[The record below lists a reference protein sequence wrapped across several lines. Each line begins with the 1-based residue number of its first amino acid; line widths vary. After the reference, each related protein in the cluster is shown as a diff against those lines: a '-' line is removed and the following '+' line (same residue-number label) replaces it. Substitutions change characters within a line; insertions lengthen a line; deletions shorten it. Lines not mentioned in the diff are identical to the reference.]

1 MRKVK
6 VKNEDTVGIA
16 VQQSDLP
23 MLQFLLNGEPL
34 NELAVNRFRGTV
46 YPALYIP
53 EKDKPAGLEV
63 RLVFDEGN
71 FQELAPHVRF
81 GPVIVARGI
90 I

>member
-1 MRKVK
+1 MRTIAVS
-6 VKNEDTVGIA
+6 NEDTIGIA

-23 MLQFLLNGEPL
+23 MVQFLRNGEPL
-34 NELAVNRFRGTV
+34 HELAVNRFRGSV
-46 YPALYIP
+46 YPAVYVWPHEGFVL
-53 EKDKPAGLEV
+53 